1 MNSYYYLIFI
11 AMLIMSYKECNQVFR
26 CKDCGMIICESNSKS
41 GNSTLLI
48 GILTLG
54 LSEVVRAAYR
64 KITRRCPNCN
74 SKNLIKS
81 K

>member
-1 MNSYYYLIFI
+1 
-11 AMLIMSYKECNQVFR
+11 MLIMSYKECNQVFR

-54 LSEVVRAAYR
+54 LSEIVRAIYH
-64 KITRRCPNCN
+64 KITRHCPNCN

>member
-1 MNSYYYLIFI
+1 
-11 AMLIMSYKECNQVFR
+11 MLYKEHTQVFR
-26 CKDCGMIICESNSKS
+26 CKDCGMIICDSNSKS
-41 GNSTLLI
+41 SNSTVLI

-54 LSEVVRAAYR
+54 ISEIVRIGYR
-64 KITRRCPNCN
+64 KITRRCPNCH